1 MFVLRLGVF
10 ASATKDQ
17 SITPRDELWFGE
29 TQRKRINSRF
39 QKTPKRRKRG
49 ERERERE
56 ENGCAHWTW
65 WGTVCG
71 IRSRT
76 QLWRA
81 YLPPLISHLRVFDL
95 FWTTSEKLTRFLPF
109 LFVFLFSPF
118 FFSYHRDRSREET
131 KITSTPRGWLPSR
144 RKRDCRGK

>member
-56 ENGCAHWTW
+56 REKRMAVLTELGNGESAGLGLGHNSD
-65 WGTVCG
+65 VCFF
-71 IRSRT
+71 
-76 QLWRA
+76 L
-81 YLPPLISHLRVFDL
+81 L
-95 FWTTSEKLTRFLPF
+95 FLL
-109 LFVFLFSPF
+109 
-118 FFSYHRDRSREET
+118 
-131 KITSTPRGWLPSR
+131 
-144 RKRDCRGK
+144 

>member
-1 MFVLRLGVF
+1 VAKTLVVGATFLDFIFFFRVFVLRLGVF

-56 ENGCAHWTW
+56 KRMA
-65 WGTVCG
+65 V
-71 IRSRT
+71 
-76 QLWRA
+76 
-81 YLPPLISHLRVFDL
+81 
-95 FWTTSEKLTRFLPF
+95 LTELGEGQSAGLGLGHNSDVRIFRL
-109 LFVFLFSPF
+109 
-118 FFSYHRDRSREET
+118 
-131 KITSTPRGWLPSR
+131 
-144 RKRDCRGK
+144 

>member
-1 MFVLRLGVF
+1 MAKTLVVGATFLDFIFFFRVFVLRLGVF

-56 ENGCAHWTW
+56 RREWLCSLNL
-65 WGTVCG
+65 V
-71 IRSRT
+71 RDS
-76 QLWRA
+76 
-81 YLPPLISHLRVFDL
+81 LRD
-95 FWTTSEKLTRFLPF
+95 
-109 LFVFLFSPF
+109 
-118 FFSYHRDRSREET
+118 
-131 KITSTPRGWLPSR
+131 
-144 RKRDCRGK
+144 

>member
-1 MFVLRLGVF
+1 MAKTLVVGATFLDFIFFFRVFVLRLGVF

-56 ENGCAHWTW
+56 KRMA
-65 WGTVCG
+65 V
-71 IRSRT
+71 
-76 QLWRA
+76 
-81 YLPPLISHLRVFDL
+81 
-95 FWTTSEKLTRFLPF
+95 LTELGEGQSAGLGLGHNSDVRIFRL
-109 LFVFLFSPF
+109 
-118 FFSYHRDRSREET
+118 
-131 KITSTPRGWLPSR
+131 
-144 RKRDCRGK
+144 

>member
-1 MFVLRLGVF
+1 MAKTLVVSATFLDFIFFFRVFVLRLGVF

-56 ENGCAHWTW
+56 KRMA
-65 WGTVCG
+65 V
-71 IRSRT
+71 
-76 QLWRA
+76 
-81 YLPPLISHLRVFDL
+81 
-95 FWTTSEKLTRFLPF
+95 LTELGEGQSAGLGLGHNSDVRIFRL
-109 LFVFLFSPF
+109 
-118 FFSYHRDRSREET
+118 
-131 KITSTPRGWLPSR
+131 
-144 RKRDCRGK
+144 